1 MKKLKIESSEAAMPK
16 ESYFD
21 EPPVNFEEEMPWI
34 VREATPQEDYTL
46 RLKFDDGKEGV
57 YDMLPII
64 LQEDGGDDA
73 FAHLKNIDE
82 FMKAYVHLHSVFWPG
97 DISIAPE
104 MLYKECMTIQEYED
118 WCAEDDDEDDDDEE

>member
-16 ESYFD
+16 HDYD
-21 EPPVNFEEEMPWI
+21 LEPPTFIEEEMPWI

-97 DISIAPE
+97 DISLARGSNIH
-104 MLYKECMTIQEYED
+104 
-118 WCAEDDDEDDDDEE
+118 